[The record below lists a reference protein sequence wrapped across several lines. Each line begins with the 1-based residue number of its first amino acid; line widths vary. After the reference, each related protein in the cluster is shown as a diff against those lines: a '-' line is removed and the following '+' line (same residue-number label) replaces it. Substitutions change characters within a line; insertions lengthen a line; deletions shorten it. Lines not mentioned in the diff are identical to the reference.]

1 MLKPQHTMTCA
12 CTCTYGCGFKHM
24 CMYVYMH
31 ATCMSI
37 ILTLHMHSYRQLA
50 GAGKGIQYCLE
61 RERERERGKGET
73 YSWAG
78 SLLGEDGVRGDERP
92 SMSSGELTRSF
103 RSCSYKKL
111 IYASYKYTLSPFIHT
126 DTHSHV
132 HSYLICK
139 LYVYFCLPFG
149 RYLLRVVPS
158 HSPAQPICSRTIT
171 VYMYNIYRYMTLCVQ
186 YVCQKCTKVRS
197 FNCMT

>member
-1 MLKPQHTMTCA
+1 
-12 CTCTYGCGFKHM
+12 M
-24 CMYVYMH
+24 CMYMYVWMWLQTHVHVCIH
-31 ATCMSI
+31 ACYIHVHNFGSSHAQLQTAGRGRERNT
-37 ILTLHMHSYRQLA
+37 ILL
-50 GAGKGIQYCLE
+50 